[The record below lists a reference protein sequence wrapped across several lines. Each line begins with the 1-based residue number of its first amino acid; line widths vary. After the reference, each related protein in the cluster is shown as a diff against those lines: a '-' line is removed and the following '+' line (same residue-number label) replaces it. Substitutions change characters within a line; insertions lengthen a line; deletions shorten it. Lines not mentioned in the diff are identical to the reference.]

1 MFRFL
6 SKATMYD
13 EFDKWLWSICP
24 LMYLSK
30 QIQIVLRQNNQ
41 IYRNEKLTL
50 QQKIDNVGKSFE
62 NQFNIYLRNS
72 QGKK

>member
-13 EFDKWLWSICP
+13 EFDKLLWSICP

-30 QIQIVLRQNNQ
+30 PSQIVLLQNNQ

>member
-1 MFRFL
+1 
-6 SKATMYD
+6 
-13 EFDKWLWSICP
+13 
-24 LMYLSK
+24 MYLSK
-30 QIQIVLRQNNQ
+30 QSQIVLLQNNQ